1 MTTLLAIVFAAVNAA
16 AVNVSTGGTARIT
29 SATTYYDRKGGFAY
43 FSGNVL
49 VEDAKYQLRA
59 DRAYVFM
66 NGSND
71 LHRIVALGHVAMTN
85 ETKRA
90 YGAKASYYRDPG
102 MVILYSGEGEPAEVR
117 DETPKGA
124 QVVRG
129 KKIKFW
135 TNSEQVE
142 VLEAEITAPTAD
154 GLGTLKKSIG
164 R

>member
-1 MTTLLAIVFAAVNAA
+1 MLAIVLAVVNAA
-16 AVNVSTGGTARIT
+16 TNVTTGGTARIT
-29 SATTYYDRKGGFAY
+29 SATTYYDRKEGFAY
-43 FSGNVL
+43 FSGHVF
-49 VEDAKYQLRA
+49 VDDEKYKLHA

-102 MVILYSGEGEPAEVR
+102 MVVLYSGDGVVAEVR
-117 DETPKGA
+117 DESPKGN

-135 TNSEQVE
+135 TGSEQVE
-142 VLEAEITAPTAD
+142 VLEAEISAPSSGGVD
-154 GLGTLKKSIG
+154 TLKGMIG

>member
-1 MTTLLAIVFAAVNAA
+1 MLAMILAA
-16 AVNVSTGGTARIT
+16 ANATTNVTAGGTAKIT
-29 SATTYYDRKGGFAY
+29 SATTYYDRKEGFAY
-43 FSGNVL
+43 FSGHVF
-49 VEDAKYQLRA
+49 VEDEKYQLHA

-66 NGSND
+66 SGSND
-71 LHRIVALGHVAMTN
+71 LQRIVALGNVAMTN

-102 MVILYSGEGEPAEVR
+102 MVVLYAGDGQAAEVR
-117 DETPKGA
+117 DETSRGS

-129 KKIKFW
+129 RKIKFW

-142 VLEAEITAPTAD
+142 VLEAEISAPTGG
-154 GLGTLKKSIG
+154 GLGGLKKSLV

>member
-1 MTTLLAIVFAAVNAA
+1 MSAILAMMFAAVEI
-16 AVNVSTGGTARIT
+16 VGGGRTTIT
-29 SATTYYDRKGGFAY
+29 SASTYYDRKEGFAY
-43 FSGNVL
+43 FSGHVF
-49 VEDAKYQLRA
+49 VDDAKYKLHA

-66 NGSND
+66 SGSND
-71 LHRIVALGHVAMTN
+71 LHRIVAMGNVAMTN

-102 MVILYSGEGEPAEVR
+102 MVVLYSGEGQPAEVR
-117 DETPKGA
+117 DESAKGD

-129 KKIKFW
+129 RKIKFW

-142 VLEAEITAPTAD
+142 VLEAELSAPSS
-154 GLGTLKKSIG
+154 GLGGVRGVLG

>member
-1 MTTLLAIVFAAVNAA
+1 MLAIVLAA
-16 AVNVSTGGTARIT
+16 ANVAVGGTAKIT
-29 SATTYYDRKGGFAY
+29 SASTYYDRKEGFAY
-43 FSGNVL
+43 FSGHVF
-49 VEDAKYQLRA
+49 VDDVKYQLHA

-66 NGSND
+66 SGSND
-71 LHRIVALGHVAMTN
+71 LHRIVAMGNVAITN

-102 MVILYSGEGEPAEVR
+102 MVVLYGGEGQAAEVR

-135 TNSEQVE
+135 TESEQVE
-142 VLEAEITAPTAD
+142 VMEAEISAPSGGGVDA
-154 GLGTLKKSIG
+154 LKG
-164 R
+164 ALRR

>member
-1 MTTLLAIVFAAVNAA
+1 MFVDDV
-16 AVNVSTGGTARIT
+16 
-29 SATTYYDRKGGFAY
+29 
-43 FSGNVL
+43 
-49 VEDAKYQLRA
+49 KYKLHA

-66 NGSND
+66 SGSND
-71 LHRIVALGHVAMTN
+71 LHRIVAMGNVAITN

-90 YGAKASYYRDPG
+90 YGTKASYYRDPG
-102 MVILYSGEGEPAEVR
+102 MVVLYGGEGQAAEVR

-135 TNSEQVE
+135 TESEQVE
-142 VLEAEITAPTAD
+142 VMEAEISAPSSGGVKALK
-154 GLGTLKKSIG
+154 GALG

>member
-1 MTTLLAIVFAAVNAA
+1 MNFLFAVILLA
-16 AVNVSTGGTARIT
+16 STATVGKTAKISSD
-29 SATTYYDRKGGFAY
+29 SAYYDRKEGFAY
-43 FSGNVL
+43 FSGHVF
-49 VEDAKYQLRA
+49 VDDEKYKLHA

-71 LHRIVALGHVAMTN
+71 LHRIVALGNVAMTN

-102 MVILYSGEGEPAEVR
+102 MVILYSGDGITAEVR
-117 DETPKGA
+117 DETPKGS

-129 KKIKFW
+129 RKIKFW
-135 TNSEQVE
+135 TGSEQVE
-142 VLEAEITAPTAD
+142 VLEAEISAPSSGGIGD
-154 GLGTLKKSIG
+154 LKGVIG

>member
-1 MTTLLAIVFAAVNAA
+1 MFAMVLAAVGATT
-16 AVNVSTGGTARIT
+16 NVTAGGTARIT
-29 SATTYYDRKGGFAY
+29 SATTYYDRKEGFAY
-43 FSGNVL
+43 FSGHVF
-49 VEDAKYQLRA
+49 VDDEKYKLHA

-71 LHRIVALGHVAMTN
+71 LHRIVAIGHVAMTN

-102 MVILYSGEGEPAEVR
+102 MVILYSGEGAPAEVR
-117 DETPKGA
+117 DETSKGD
-124 QVVRG
+124 QVVKG

-142 VLEAEITAPTAD
+142 VLEAEISAPSA
-154 GLGTLKKSIG
+154 GGIGTLKSAIG

>member
-1 MTTLLAIVFAAVNAA
+1 MIAMVLAAVNATT
-16 AVNVSTGGTARIT
+16 NVTAGGTARIT
-29 SATTYYDRKGGFAY
+29 SATTYYDRKEGFAY
-43 FSGNVL
+43 FSGHV
-49 VEDAKYQLRA
+49 VVDDEKYKLHA

-71 LHRIVALGHVAMTN
+71 LHRIVAIGHVAMTN

-117 DETPKGA
+117 DETSKGD
-124 QVVRG
+124 QVVKG

-142 VLEAEITAPTAD
+142 VLEAEISAPSA
-154 GLGTLKKSIG
+154 GGIGTLKKTIG

>member
-1 MTTLLAIVFAAVNAA
+1 MLAMVLAAVNATT
-16 AVNVSTGGTARIT
+16 NVTVGGTAKIT
-29 SATTYYDRKGGFAY
+29 SATTYYDRKEGFAY
-43 FSGNVL
+43 FSGHVF
-49 VEDAKYQLRA
+49 VEDEKYQLHA

-66 NGSND
+66 SGSND

-102 MVILYSGEGEPAEVR
+102 MVVLYAGDGQSAEVR
-117 DETPKGA
+117 DETSKGA

-142 VLEAEITAPTAD
+142 VLEAEISAPTGG
-154 GLGTLKKSIG
+154 GLGGLKQSLV

>member
-1 MTTLLAIVFAAVNAA
+1 MNVMLAVLLAAVNAA
-16 AVNVSTGGTARIT
+16 NGGVAKIT
-29 SATTYYDRKGGFAY
+29 SASTYYDRKEGFAY
-43 FSGNVL
+43 FSGHVF
-49 VEDAKYQLRA
+49 VDDAQYKLHA

-71 LHRIVALGHVAMTN
+71 LHRIVALGNVAMTN
-85 ETKRA
+85 GTKRA

-102 MVILYSGEGEPAEVR
+102 MVILYSGDGTAAEVR
-117 DETPKGA
+117 DETPKGN

-142 VLEAEITAPTAD
+142 VIEAELSAPSSGGGGIG
-154 GLGTLKKSIG
+154 GLKGVLG

>member
-1 MTTLLAIVFAAVNAA
+1 MLLAILFAAGGVAA
-16 AVNVSTGGTARIT
+16 GGTVGTAKIT
-29 SATTYYDRKGGFAY
+29 SASTYYDRKEGFAY
-43 FSGNVL
+43 FSGHVF
-49 VEDAKYQLRA
+49 VDDEKYKLHA

-66 NGSND
+66 SGSNE

-85 ETKRA
+85 DTKRA

-102 MVILYSGEGEPAEVR
+102 MVVLYSGDGVSAEVR
-117 DETPKGA
+117 DETSKGD
-124 QVVRG
+124 QVVKG

-142 VLEAEITAPTAD
+142 VLEAELSAPTSGAGLD
-154 GLGTLKKSIG
+154 GLRGTLG